1 MDILQEN
8 KAREDAVTLQ
18 DRIAQIEAVKIL
30 LTKRIDTLKEGDI
43 TRILELL
50 NDNKTDFPF
59 QLKSGL
65 TGRMLDFKFDF
76 IITNACVRF
85 SAAHVLSH
93 LSLNPFDFPCAGEHR
108 PYQSPV

>member
-1 MDILQEN
+1 
-8 KAREDAVTLQ
+8 
-18 DRIAQIEAVKIL
+18 
-30 LTKRIDTLKEGDI
+30 
-43 TRILELL
+43 
-50 NDNKTDFPF
+50 
-59 QLKSGL
+59 L